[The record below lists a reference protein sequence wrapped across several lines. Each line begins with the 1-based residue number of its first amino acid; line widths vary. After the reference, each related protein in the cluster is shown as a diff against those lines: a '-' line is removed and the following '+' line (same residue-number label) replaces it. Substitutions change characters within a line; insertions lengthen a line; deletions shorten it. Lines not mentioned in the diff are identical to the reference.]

1 MRFVSVPSLISRE
14 TPKGISVLKYEH
26 FDTRTPSHNPR
37 EELRVKPDSSNITIT
52 DALLHITNARVAY
65 PNVVL
70 CEDDAII
77 DANNGYL
84 SSELPRHN
92 LASFP
97 LQITSSKSLAFTPP
111 RTAIKFAQPIF
122 LITSWGNYSSDI
134 LGEIGRLRFFEL
146 GAAIV
151 IHGDA
156 KPYLADYINLILPEV
171 PVIQVDRSQG
181 IIAKSLYFA
190 TPTYHHHA
198 ISPAS
203 IDFLSSHA
211 PNTPA
216 KFGEKIYLS
225 RSRLGEIHDRKIQ
238 NENELEEL
246 LKAHGF
252 TVIFPEHLNLEEQ
265 MNVFRNSKILIS
277 PFGATWANIVFSSS
291 NQRCL
296 IISTKSTPE
305 FLRIA
310 SSRHV
315 QLQQVT
321 PRGIKVRNGVNM
333 SKSFEFHLDDSHI
346 NEIAHWCESSAAR
359 NA

>member
-1 MRFVSVPSLISRE
+1 MRFVSVPSLITSE
-14 TPKGISVLKYEH
+14 TPRGVSVLKYEH
-26 FDTRTPSHNPR
+26 FDTRTSTHNTH
-37 EELRVKPDSSNITIT
+37 EGLGIKPDNNHIVIT
-52 DALLHITNARVAY
+52 DALLRINNARVAY

-70 CEDDAII
+70 CEDNAII

-92 LASFP
+92 LTSFP
-97 LQITSSKSLAFTPP
+97 LKITPSKTLAFQPP
-111 RTAIKFAQPIF
+111 RTAIKFTQPVF

-134 LGEIGRLRFFEL
+134 LGEIGRLRFFEP
-146 GAAIV
+146 GASIV

-156 KPYLADYINLILPEV
+156 KPHLADYISLALPEI
-171 PVIQVDRSQG
+171 PVIQVDPSQG

-198 ISPAS
+198 ISPSS
-203 IDFLSSHA
+203 IEFLSSHA

-216 KFGEKIYLS
+216 AFGEKIYLS

-252 TVIFPEHLNLEEQ
+252 TVIHPEHLNLEEQ

-277 PFGATWANIVFSSS
+277 PFGATWANLVFSSP
-291 NQRCL
+291 NQSFL
-296 IISTKSTPE
+296 MVSTKSTPE

-310 SSRHV
+310 SSKNI
-315 QLQQVT
+315 QLKHVT

-346 NEIAHWCESSAAR
+346 NEIARWCESSGAR
-359 NA
+359 AT

>member
-14 TPKGISVLKYEH
+14 TPKGVSVLKYEH
-26 FDTRTPSHNPR
+26 FDTRAPTQNTH
-37 EELRVKPDSSNITIT
+37 EGLGVKNNKIVIT

-70 CEDDAII
+70 CEGDAII

-84 SSELPRHN
+84 TSELPRHN
-92 LASFP
+92 LANFP
-97 LQITSSKSLAFTPP
+97 LRITANKTLVFTPP
-111 RTAIKFAQPIF
+111 RTAINFAQPIF

-134 LGEIGRLRFFEL
+134 LGEIGRLRFFEPE
-146 GAAIV
+146 ATVV

-156 KPYLADYINLILPEV
+156 KPYLVDYINLILPEV
-171 PVIQVDRSQG
+171 PVIQVDPSEG

-198 ISPAS
+198 ISPSS
-203 IDFLSSHA
+203 IEFLSGHA

-216 KFGEKIYLS
+216 MFGGKIYLS

-238 NENELEEL
+238 NESELEEL

-252 TVIFPEHLNLEEQ
+252 TVIFPEHLSLEAQ

-277 PFGATWANIVFSSS
+277 PFGATWANLVFSSP
-291 NQRCL
+291 NQNFL
-296 IISTKSTPE
+296 IVSTKSTPE

-310 SSRHV
+310 SSKHI
-315 QLQQVT
+315 QLQQVA
-321 PRGIKVRNGVNM
+321 PRGIKVRDGVNM
-333 SKSFEFHLDDSHI
+333 SKSFEFYLDDSHI
-346 NEIAHWCESSAAR
+346 NEIARWCKSSAAR
-359 NA
+359 AS